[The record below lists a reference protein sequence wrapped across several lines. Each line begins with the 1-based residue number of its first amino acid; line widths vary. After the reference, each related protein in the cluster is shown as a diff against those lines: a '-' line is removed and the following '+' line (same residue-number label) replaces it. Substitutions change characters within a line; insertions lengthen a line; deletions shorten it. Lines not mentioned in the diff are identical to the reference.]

1 MLFSWN
7 GPNDA
12 NVENMWRTDANG
24 GDANQISTGKY
35 DDFPKCSADSKW
47 VYYTDENTGNL
58 MRVPVDG
65 SSKPAIIPGTAIPN
79 GIVSSHDLGV
89 SPDGKFLA
97 CMITLAPA
105 NGASAGVQKIAL
117 VPLDAGAE
125 PQTRMIDPDPR
136 VKGHLRFTLDGKALI
151 YSILENGVENL
162 WMQPLDG
169 SPGRQ
174 ITNFTSEV
182 IDAVHLSPDGKSIGM
197 IRSQTES
204 DVVLLN
210 DTGAASQ

>member
-1 MLFSWN
+1 
-7 GPNDA
+7 
-12 NVENMWRTDANG
+12 
-24 GDANQISTGKY
+24 
-35 DDFPKCSADSKW
+35 
-47 VYYTDENTGNL
+47 
-58 MRVPVDG
+58 VDG
-65 SSKPAIIPGTAIPN
+65 SSKPAIIPGTAISN

-89 SPDGKFLA
+89 SPDGKYLA
-97 CMITLAPA
+97 CIVTLTPT
-105 NGASAGVQKIAL
+105 NGATSGVQKIAL

-136 VKGHLRFTLDGKALI
+136 VKGHLSFTSDGKALI
-151 YSILENGVENL
+151 YSVLENGVENL

-210 DTGAASQ
+210 DTGAGAQ

>member
-1 MLFSWN
+1 
-7 GPNDA
+7 
-12 NVENMWRTDANG
+12 
-24 GDANQISTGKY
+24 
-35 DDFPKCSADSKW
+35 
-47 VYYTDENTGNL
+47 
-58 MRVPVDG
+58 
-65 SSKPAIIPGTAIPN
+65 
-79 GIVSSHDLGV
+79 
-89 SPDGKFLA
+89 
-97 CMITLAPA
+97 
-105 NGASAGVQKIAL
+105 VQKIAL

-136 VKGHLRFTLDGKALI
+136 VKGHLSFTSDGKALI
-151 YSILENGVENL
+151 YSVLENGVENL

-210 DTGAASQ
+210 DTGAGAQ